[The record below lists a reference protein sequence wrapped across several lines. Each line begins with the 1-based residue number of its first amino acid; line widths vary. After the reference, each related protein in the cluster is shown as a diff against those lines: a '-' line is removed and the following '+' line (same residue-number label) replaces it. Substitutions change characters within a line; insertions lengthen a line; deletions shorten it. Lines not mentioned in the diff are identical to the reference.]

1 MASYNTKGSD
11 IEAGIGNHQLY
22 PMMQEPPQLRW
33 AFIRKVYV
41 ILAMQLLLTV
51 GVAAT
56 VVFVRPIPQF
66 ILHTTPGLAIYIV
79 FLILTLILLWPLH
92 VYSKRHP
99 WNYFFM
105 ALFTICI
112 AFAVGLSCALTK
124 VECVSHAI
132 FRIFDRFGGSN
143 SDKCCGYRSNSLYL
157 LGFEKRTGFQ
167 FPRTLFYFSA
177 VLVLI
182 VFGLI
187 QFLFPLGK
195 WSLMIYGGLGAI
207 VFSGFIVYD
216 TGNLIKRFSYD
227 EYISAAIS
235 LYLDIINLF
244 LALLNIFNAVDN

>member
-1 MASYNTKGSD
+1 MASYNKKGSD

-79 FLILTLILLWPLH
+79 FLILTLIRVALAIACLFQASPMELFFHGAVHDLH
-92 VYSKRHP
+92 CV
-99 WNYFFM
+99 
-105 ALFTICI
+105 
-112 AFAVGLSCALTK
+112 FAVGLSCALTK
-124 VECVSHAI
+124 GRIVLEAAI
-132 FRIFDRFGGSN
+132 LTSVVVVGLT
-143 SDKCCGYRSNSLYL
+143 LYTFWASKRGQDFSF
-157 LGFEKRTGFQ
+157 LGPF
-167 FPRTLFYFSA
+167 LFSA

>member
-1 MASYNTKGSD
+1 MASSNKKGYD
-11 IEAGIGNHQLY
+11 IEAGISNQLY

-41 ILAMQLLLTV
+41 ILALQLLLTV

-56 VVFVRPIPQF
+56 VVFVRPIPNF

-79 FLILTLILLWPLH
+79 FLVLTLILLWPLH

-124 VECVSHAI
+124 GRIVLEAAI
-132 FRIFDRFGGSN
+132 LTSVVVIGLT
-143 SDKCCGYRSNSLYL
+143 LYTFWASKRGQDFSF
-157 LGFEKRTGFQ
+157 LGPF
-167 FPRTLFYFSA
+167 LFSA

-187 QFLFPLGK
+187 QFLFPFGK
-195 WSLMIYGGLGAI
+195 WSLMIYGCLGAI

-227 EYISAAIS
+227 EYISAAIN

>member
-1 MASYNTKGSD
+1 MESNNKKGFD
-11 IEAGIGNHQLY
+11 MEAGISNQLY

-33 AFIRKVYV
+33 AFIRKVYI

-56 VVFVRPIPQF
+56 VVFVPPIPRF

-79 FLILTLILLWPLH
+79 SLILTLILLWPLH

-124 VECVSHAI
+124 GRIVLEAAI
-132 FRIFDRFGGSN
+132 LTSVVVVGLT
-143 SDKCCGYRSNSLYL
+143 LYTFWAAKRGQDFSF
-157 LGFEKRTGFQ
+157 LGPF
-167 FPRTLFYFSA
+167 LFSA

-195 WSLMIYGGLGAI
+195 WSLMIYGCLGAI

-216 TGNLIKRFSYD
+216 TDNLIKRFSYD
-227 EYISAAIS
+227 EYISAAIN

>member
-1 MASYNTKGSD
+1 MASYNKKGSD
-11 IEAGIGNHQLY
+11 IEAGIGNQQLY

-124 VECVSHAI
+124 GRIVLEAAI
-132 FRIFDRFGGSN
+132 LTSVVVIGLT
-143 SDKCCGYRSNSLYL
+143 LYTFWASKRGQDFSF
-157 LGFEKRTGFQ
+157 LGPF
-167 FPRTLFYFSA
+167 LFSA

>member
-1 MASYNTKGSD
+1 MESNNKKGFD
-11 IEAGIGNHQLY
+11 MEAGISNQLY

-33 AFIRKVYV
+33 AFIRKVYI

-56 VVFVRPIPQF
+56 VVFVRPIPRF

-112 AFAVGLSCALTK
+112 AFAIGLSCALTK
-124 VECVSHAI
+124 GRIVLEAAILTCVVVV
-132 FRIFDRFGGSN
+132 GLT
-143 SDKCCGYRSNSLYL
+143 LYTFWAAKRGQDFSF
-157 LGFEKRTGFQ
+157 LGPF
-167 FPRTLFYFSA
+167 LFSA

-182 VFGLI
+182 AFGLI

-195 WSLMIYGGLGAI
+195 WSLMIYGCLGAI

-216 TGNLIKRFSYD
+216 TDNLIKRFSYD
-227 EYISAAIS
+227 EYISAAIN

-244 LALLNIFNAVDN
+244 LALLNIFNAVDS

>member
-1 MASYNTKGSD
+1 MASYNKKGSD

-79 FLILTLILLWPLH
+79 FLTLTLILLWPLH

-124 VECVSHAI
+124 GRIVLEAAI
-132 FRIFDRFGGSN
+132 LTSVVVVGLT
-143 SDKCCGYRSNSLYL
+143 LYTFWASKRGQDFSF
-157 LGFEKRTGFQ
+157 LGPF
-167 FPRTLFYFSA
+167 LFSA